1 MITPEEQAALD
12 AQIAQADQAPA
23 RQLTQAE
30 IDKIFADVQKMAA
43 DAKTKVDNWAGEV
56 SSNVVNELTKLYKS
70 VEGTISAADFTNP
83 NNPAVKYAQE
93 KEPIW
98 IYLKNKYEEWQKNGE
113 NVEVTSETPPST
125 DFCISN
131 FVQVATSIALPIGAG
146 FLSNLKSNICAPD
159 GGIVDAIDSLFPGF
173 KDGYKQVDDWRK
185 ETLNAGIAELKKFTD
200 ERKAIFLEI
209 KKWKNW
215 DSIIG
220 AEINAY
226 KKTAKEE
233 IQKFVQDQLQLD
245 KTPGLTP
252 EQIIANSKTE
262 AQIGAALG
270 KIAIDGLE
278 RCYNN
283 NPMFKDIK
291 KVVEDTRD
299 VIKVYTDGLYEQLA
313 GVNKQIAKIEADIK
327 DIMVDV
333 RDYDPCSM
341 VEDLV
346 GKGQDCYSCFS
357 NYLKWK
363 TDDTGK
369 LKQPKCPVDWCVA
382 TDSNG
387 NRISDWLNTPKSK

>member
-1 MITPEEQAALD
+1 MITPEEKAVLD

-23 RQLTQAE
+23 RQLTQEE
-30 IDKIFADVQKMAA
+30 IDKIYADVQKMLV
-43 DAKTKVDNWAGEV
+43 DTKDQIFNWGGEV
-56 SSNVVNELTKLYKS
+56 WDNIVTEANKLVKS
-70 VEGTISAADFTNP
+70 VEGTITAADFTNP
-83 NNPAVKYAQE
+83 NNPAAKYAAE

-98 IYLKNKYEEWQKNGE
+98 IYLKKKYEEWEKNGGQAKPTE
-113 NVEVTSETPPST
+113 ETPPAT
-125 DFCISN
+125 DLCVSN
-131 FVQVATSIALPIGAG
+131 FVQVATSIALPIGAS

-159 GGIVDAIDSLFPGF
+159 GGIVDAIDSVFPGF

-185 ETLNAGIAELKKFTD
+185 EKLNAGIAELKKFTD
-200 ERKAIFLEI
+200 ARKDIFKEI
-209 KKWKNW
+209 QKWKEW
-215 DSIIG
+215 DQLIG
-220 AEINAY
+220 DEIDAY
-226 KKTAKEE
+226 KKTAKDE
-233 IQKFVQDQLQLD
+233 IQKFVQDTLQLD

-252 EQIIANSKTE
+252 EQIIANSRTE

-270 KIAIDGLE
+270 KIAVDGLE

-291 KVVEDTRD
+291 AVVEDTRD

-313 GVNKQIAKIEADIK
+313 GVNKQIAKIESDVK
-327 DIMVDV
+327 DIMEDI
-333 RDYDPCSM
+333 RDYDPCGM

-382 TDSNG
+382 TDSEG
-387 NRISDWLNTPKSK
+387 KRIPDWLNTK